1 MAQAERG
8 PVGAAWVVIRDAFGH
23 FLWDD
28 GWAMASHVAL
38 SALMAL
44 FPFLI
49 FVASLAGFLGA
60 EGLSVRVAEFLF
72 AVWPQDVAG
81 PIADEVQRV
90 LATEHRGLLTLS
102 AVIAVYLASNGI
114 EAVRNG
120 LNRAYRVVDHR
131 SIFFRRGQSI
141 VMVLVGA
148 VASLALVLL
157 AALGTT
163 ALNDLIAALPLLE
176 PLTSVSVV
184 VRLLI
189 AGVVLVVALA
199 VAHVWLPAGRP
210 HWPRLWPGIVF
221 TLAGWLVAA
230 WVFRIYLTSFSN
242 MAATYAGLAGVF
254 TAIFFLYM
262 VAVLLL
268 FGAEFNAA
276 LSRLRDG
283 TIG

>member
-1 MAQAERG
+1 MAHAERG
-8 PVGAAWVVIRDAFGH
+8 LVRTAWVVVRDAFGH

-60 EGLSVRVAEFLF
+60 EGLSVRVAEYLF
-72 AVWPQDVAG
+72 AVWPQGVAG
-81 PIADEVQRV
+81 PIVEEVKRV
-90 LATEHRGLLTLS
+90 LATEHRGLLTVS
-102 AVIAVYLASNGI
+102 AVITVYLASNGI

-120 LNRAYRVVDHR
+120 LNRAYRIVDRR
-131 SIFFRRGQSI
+131 SIVFRRGQSI
-141 VMVLVGA
+141 LMVLAGA
-148 VASLALVLL
+148 AASLALVLL
-157 AALGTT
+157 AVLGSTF
-163 ALNDLIAALPLLE
+163 LHDLLAAAPVLQPLA
-176 PLTSVSVV
+176 SVLVPVRVV
-184 VRLLI
+184 V
-189 AGVVLVVALA
+189 AGVVLVVVLA
-199 VAHVWLPAGRP
+199 GVHVWLPAGRP

-221 TLAGWLVAA
+221 TLAGWFVAA
-230 WVFRIYLTSFSN
+230 WVFRIYLDSFSN

-262 VAVLLL
+262 VAALLL